1 MYSLVP
7 EVARIAP
14 TGGSLSRNT
23 RRRNAHLAHVKGQ
36 TAARLRRFRGWT
48 GKTFLSRIP
57 FKSAVNAG
65 RASKGP
71 GVRVAYKEKNRLR
84 GGGRTGR
91 RGEEHFN
98 LSIVAHPSVGCNAVH
113 SFQYKNGSPPGRLP
127 ARRRIDSYLERFA
140 HLSASKTTVPSL
152 YSLAALSPKC
162 EFGRFISGGQ
172 FRPVLLPSLP
182 AVLSP
187 GGGVGF
193 QAAFIVCVSCHFGL
207 VGWMDGNGSHQNACS
222 DFLENEEAKFF

>member
-23 RRRNAHLAHVKGQ
+23 RRRNAHLVHVKGQ

-71 GVRVAYKEKNRLR
+71 GVRVAYKEKNRL
-84 GGGRTGR
+84 GGGGR

-140 HLSASKTTVPSL
+140 HLSASKTVPSL
-152 YSLAALSPKC
+152 SSLAALSPKC

-172 FRPVLLPSLP
+172 FRSVLLPSLP
-182 AVLSP
+182 AVLW
-187 GGGVGF
+187 
-193 QAAFIVCVSCHFGL
+193 AAGSDSKLLSLCVL
-207 VGWMDGNGSHQNACS
+207 VAILVWSDG
-222 DFLENEEAKFF
+222 